1 MSLKNGHQ
9 FQRSRPPPGH
19 ENCNGHDPLEKHAP
33 AARGDW
39 GCVLCGSWTTYCL
52 SAQKADEK
60 MGPCPNR
67 RDREQRAGEAGGT
80 TGGQPQ

>member
-9 FQRSRPPPGH
+9 FRYSVPPPWTDI
-19 ENCNGHDPLEKHAP
+19 NLRDPLEKHAP
-33 AARGDW
+33 AARGGDW

-52 SAQKADEK
+52 SAEQADEE

-67 RDREQRAGEAGGT
+67 RDLVEVAHG
-80 TGGQPQ
+80 